1 MSAFRLPM
9 YGVFL
14 LILAACAGA
23 SGKWTKAGVGEQV
36 MATDLDQC
44 EFVGL
49 ASGLAAT
56 KQQDN
61 TYTGI
66 SASGQMTT
74 TQLPGAGALSYAEQS
89 DAFARCMKARGYTR
103 TVAP

>member
-1 MSAFRLPM
+1 MILAMMGFHIKERQIVSAFRLPM

-36 MATDLDQC
+36 MAADLDQC

-49 ASGLAAT
+49 AA
-56 KQQDN
+56 
-61 TYTGI
+61 GI
-66 SASGQMTT
+66 A
-74 TQLPGAGALSYAEQS
+74 
-89 DAFARCMKARGYTR
+89 
-103 TVAP
+103 VAMVSICPTLGFMV